1 MPPEL
6 LLLDETPLANLADL
20 IALRA
25 RALDRTPPPLALG
38 ESWLAGAWE
47 RWRNGVQHL
56 AARFEAHHCRAP
68 DCAKC
73 AEVYA
78 MLQVLEARRRHLVAT
93 RRAKRV
99 RWLWLPHPLG
109 EA

>member
-1 MPPEL
+1 
-6 LLLDETPLANLADL
+6 
-20 IALRA
+20 
-25 RALDRTPPPLALG
+25 
-38 ESWLAGAWE
+38 
-47 RWRNGVQHL
+47 
-56 AARFEAHHCRAP
+56 
-68 DCAKC
+68 
-73 AEVYA
+73 